1 MNSSN
6 TDLEIYTAFGLAI
19 SSDVCLPELAK
30 LPATQAAAEKV
41 KITGSSRT
49 SWPKLKI
56 SEHSTAIVQ
65 MSADDWRLKLEG
77 IGWFRVSQG
86 QSIEWERWDDS
97 VSDRDLRTFLV
108 STALG
113 ALMIQRGNLILNATT
128 VVKEGKAVLLLGE
141 PACGKSTLAFCLQE
155 NGWKLLSSE
164 ITYIDSNGLAWPGV
178 QQIKLWLDATM
189 ELELNKDNLP
199 LVRKGLKRYSIMP
212 TDLTMLNEPIPLSTI
227 YDLVRPRRGAT
238 QEEEKSEL
246 KISTWHVIKQQRVLL
261 QLRNKAYQ
269 PRFYRGMQKEQQ
281 LFMQAASLAKNF
293 ELHRLILP
301 DDIQE
306 MKKALNNVDLLA
318 PHSLSKSDDN
328 KDTENQIKSEAKEV
342 Q

>member
-19 SSDVCLPELAK
+19 TSDVVLPELVK
-30 LPATQAAAEKV
+30 HPAPQDAAEKV
-41 KITGSSRT
+41 KIAGSNRT

-65 MSADDWRLKLEG
+65 MSDDDWRLSLEG

-113 ALMIQRGNLILNATT
+113 ALMIQRGNLMLHATT
-128 VVKEGKAVLLLGE
+128 IVKEGKAVLLLGE

-164 ITYIDSNGLAWPGV
+164 ITYVDSNGMVWPGV
-178 QQIKLWLDATM
+178 QQIKLWLDALM
-189 ELELNKDNLP
+189 ELDLNKHNLP
-199 LVRKGLKRYSIMP
+199 LVRRGLKRYSLMP
-212 TDLTMLNEPIPLSTI
+212 TELEIVNQATPLSTI
-227 YDLVRPRRGAT
+227 YDVVR
-238 QEEEKSEL
+238 
-246 KISTWHVIKQQRVLL
+246 QR
-261 QLRNKAYQ
+261 
-269 PRFYRGMQKEQQ
+269 KE
-281 LFMQAASLAKNF
+281 S
-293 ELHRLILP
+293 
-301 DDIQE
+301 
-306 MKKALNNVDLLA
+306 KK
-318 PHSLSKSDDN
+318 
-328 KDTENQIKSEAKEV
+328 
-342 Q
+342 